1 MSDFAP
7 IDLTSMDNTLSQ
19 AAAADYLD
27 DAMSVCSG
35 ASDRADAPEDEQEFH
50 EFLEFFVTK
59 RRVVDVLWDYIL
71 KHNTFVKRWQGRLS
85 RAEARAAEEKRRSE
99 AGEEVIKKD
108 RPRGNYGDVEWACY
122 ESWVKAYK
130 ADDRTDM
137 IHAIKHAMAAE
148 F

>member
-1 MSDFAP
+1 
-7 IDLTSMDNTLSQ
+7 MDNTLSQ

-108 RPRGNYGDVEWACY
+108 RPRGNHGDVEWACY